1 MGHPDL
7 SSTMLAARTTAR
19 AAPHQHRSVSRDGPS
34 EEPAATL
41 VALAMA
47 IQDDC
52 EPCVQHH
59 AEAAQRLGAPRLKVL
74 EALGTALLLS
84 TPHAERWP
92 RLAEAALSAHEG
104 GRS

>member
-7 SSTMLAARTTAR
+7 SSTMLGRRTVR
-19 AAPHQHRSVSRDGPS
+19 GAPHQHCLVARDGPT

-47 IQDDC
+47 VQDDC
-52 EPCVQHH
+52 QACVQHH
-59 AEAAQRLGAPRLKVL
+59 AAAARRLQASRLKVL
-74 EALGTALLLS
+74 EALATALLLS
-84 TPHAERWP
+84 TPHADRWP
-92 RLAEAALSAHEG
+92 RLAEAALTAHER